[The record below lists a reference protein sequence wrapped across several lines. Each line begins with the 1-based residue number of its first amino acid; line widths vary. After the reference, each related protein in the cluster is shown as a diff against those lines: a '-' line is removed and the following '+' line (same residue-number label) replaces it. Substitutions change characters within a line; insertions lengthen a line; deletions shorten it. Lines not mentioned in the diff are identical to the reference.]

1 MPKFPII
8 GLLVIVASL
17 IAGCAGKVVW
27 DVHNDFFVAGFLVL
41 VGLLGII
48 AGGSIMHWGAVRR

>member
-8 GLLVIVASL
+8 GLAVIVASL

-27 DVHNDFFVAGFLVL
+27 DVHNDLFLAAFL
-41 VGLLGII
+41 CFIGLMGII
-48 AGGSIMHWGAVRR
+48 SGGMIMRWGADRG